1 LPTPAKARKPPF
13 GAGGGAAVGVFPR
26 TVRARWW
33 TGPAFGLLVWLG
45 FELGIA
51 PMLCFEQA
59 NRVRPV
65 DRLALTT
72 DHPLYDLVLSGPVG
86 QAHD

>member
-1 LPTPAKARKPPF
+1 
-13 GAGGGAAVGVFPR
+13 
-26 TVRARWW
+26 VRARWW